1 MPLLNSYAPISL
13 AGTTTGQSVAQE
25 LLNTFDS
32 TGLSSTSTISFNDQR
47 VRQVAGKVAVANQPV
62 TMPTDFLNKNA
73 TFPYYYGTFSPTG
86 SKIRVYSFGYF
97 YASSGSYVSGTNGAG
112 LQFNDT
118 GSVGS
123 GSPGTTSSVYTTGSI
138 GVYADAYPNFLYIPQ
153 YWKWLQGD
161 QSGASYYLMRVNF
174 SSYSG
179 PSGMLLQIG
188 NSGSYENVTLGTTS
202 NEYYLSS
209 NPFVRW
215 VSNPTYPWVY
225 QTGTYIATGTI
236 YIKNTANASTGYAR
250 LEESIT
256 FSFSTY
262 WEYVNDGDYGGGGG

>member
-1 MPLLNSYAPISL
+1 MPLLNSSAPISL
-13 AGTTTGQSVAQE
+13 ANTTTGQSVAQE
-25 LLNTFDS
+25 LLNIFDS

-47 VRQVAGKVAVANQPV
+47 VRQVAGKTAYANQPV
-62 TMPTDFLNKNA
+62 TMPTDFLGKTA
-73 TFPYYYGTFSPTG
+73 TFPHFYGTLSPTG
-86 SKIRVYSFGYF
+86 SKIRVNSFGYF
-97 YASSGSYVSGTNGAG
+97 YASQGNYVNGTNGAG

-118 GSVGS
+118 GNVGA
-123 GSPGTTSSVYTTGSI
+123 GTGAINSAYTIGSI
-138 GVYADAYPNFLYIPQ
+138 SGFYNSSSYIPY
-153 YWKWLQGD
+153 YWKWSVGTTTD
-161 QSGASYYLMRVNF
+161 ASYYLMRVNF

-179 PSGMLLQIG
+179 PSPSNMLLQIG

-215 VSNPTYPWVY
+215 VSNPTYPSVVN
-225 QTGTYIATGTI
+225 QTGTYTATGTI

>member
-1 MPLLNSYAPISL
+1 MPLLNSSAPISL
-13 AGTTTGQSVAQE
+13 ANTTTGQSVAQE
-25 LLNTFDS
+25 LLNIFDS

-47 VRQVAGKVAVANQPV
+47 VRQVAGKTAYANQPV
-62 TMPTDFLNKNA
+62 TMPTDFLGKTA
-73 TFPYYYGTFSPTG
+73 TFPHFYGTLSPTG

-97 YASSGSYVSGTNGAG
+97 YASQGSYVNGTNGAG

-118 GSVGS
+118 GYVGS
-123 GSPGTTSSVYTTGSI
+123 GTGTTSSVYTTGSI
-138 GVYADAYPNFLYIPQ
+138 GVYADAYPNSLYIPQ
-153 YWKWLQGD
+153 YWKWSVGTTTD
-161 QSGASYYLMRVNF
+161 ASYYLMRVNF

-188 NSGSYENVTLGTTS
+188 NSVSYENVTLGTTS

-215 VSNPTYPWVY
+215 VSNPTYPSVVN
-225 QTGTYIATGTI
+225 QTGTYTATGTI